1 MAMPRLLW
9 HALFAFALVTLLTG
23 LEVHA
28 TSDVNYQPKVGAD
41 AVVPEALV
49 QVDAEHDWHGQDGLL
64 DTIHKRTKED
74 AAAKKAKSDHQIG
87 YDKWHDMSVIG
98 SLDAP
103 FIQKKQST
111 QASAAIS
118 RLFAPSYDEAPRPMF
133 ETEDFSTDDSVVPL
147 SQQEAQAK
155 PAAKTKPVKAE
166 EKKVEKAAPKTEK
179 APTKEAAAP
188 EKVAKQPT
196 DDDVMKGLFHDALQ
210 NLQVNKMKRHAA
222 DAEDQDTQGRQQA
235 SAPSSEQA
243 DDSDRVQLEPVD
255 TPATPEPAA
264 KVSEQTEVTTE
275 VTDSDTAE
283 ATSPPASPDSKLGK
297 LEKEDETVIAKELG
311 KPLDPAGVS
320 APVDVDTDRLGAHAE
335 STSASGE
342 AVIAATKAV
351 GTLQALRDDAERDV
365 RAEDDKLQTLNS
377 PTNAKHDG
385 SAQAAVMKEASE
397 EAKKTVARL
406 ESKEAVQAEKE
417 VKEVHP
423 EEQGEAKDAGPKSAL
438 PEFTALNGIT
448 EQMAFIPLAN
458 AMLSSS
464 PEAAA
469 ATTLTEDIAAAAS
482 SLEKEFEN

>member
-1 MAMPRLLW
+1 MRRLVW
-9 HALFAFALVTLLTG
+9 HALLSAFALVLIHSP
-23 LEVHA
+23 EVHA

-74 AAAKKAKSDHQIG
+74 AAAKKAKEDHQSG

-103 FIQKKQST
+103 FVQKKQAT
-111 QASAAIS
+111 QSSAAVS

-133 ETEDFSTDDSVVPL
+133 EEEDFFTDDGVVPL

-155 PAAKTKPVKAE
+155 PAAKTEPVKAE
-166 EKKVEKAAPKTEK
+166 EKKVEKAAPKTET
-179 APTKEAAAP
+179 APTQEAAAP
-188 EKVAKQPT
+188 DKVAKKPT
-196 DDDVMKGLFHDALQ
+196 DDDVMQGLFHDALQ
-210 NLQVNKMKRHAA
+210 NLQVNKIKRHAA
-222 DAEDQDTQGRQQA
+222 DAKDQDTQGQQQA

-255 TPATPEPAA
+255 TPTTPEPAA
-264 KVSEQTEVTTE
+264 KVSEQTEVTDAA
-275 VTDSDTAE
+275 DSDTAE
-283 ATSPPASPDSKLGK
+283 DTSPPASPDSKLGR
-297 LEKEDETVIAKELG
+297 LEKEDDKIIAKELG
-311 KPLDPAGVS
+311 KPLNPAGVS

-335 STSASGE
+335 SSSAAGE

-351 GTLQALRDDAERDV
+351 GTLQAMRDDAERDV
-365 RAEDDKLQTLNS
+365 RAEDNKLQTLDS

-423 EEQGEAKDAGPKSAL
+423 DEQGEAKDAGPKSAL

-469 ATTLTEDIAAAAS
+469 ATTLTEDVAVAAS
-482 SLEKEFEN
+482 SLEKEIEN